1 MRVLTLKEP
10 FASLIGEK
18 IKTIETRSWRTNYR
32 GELYIHASISK
43 VPKNDERI
51 QYLSNQIEG
60 GFHYGTIFLKCN
72 LVDCVL
78 ITQEF
83 AHKVEQISMLNYL
96 AGDYTVGRYAWMLE
110 DVEYINPIPAKGHL
124 SIWRYNE

>member
-43 VPKNDERI
+43 VPKNDD
-51 QYLSNQIEG
+51 SNYEHK
-60 GFHYGTIFLKCN
+60 F
-72 LVDCVL
+72 
-78 ITQEF
+78 EF
-83 AHKVEQISMLNYL
+83 ESEVK
-96 AGDYTVGRYAWMLE
+96 R
-110 DVEYINPIPAKGHL
+110 
-124 SIWRYNE
+124 